1 VSYNFL
7 KIFLT
12 STILLYFYMG
22 FYFSSHTSEG
32 EAYPF
37 FSWFVF
43 TRVPPQFITGYA
55 LKIVEYEGKKLD
67 PPVFFQD
74 SHGIYFKKILTMTEY
89 DYTIRVL
96 GENIERGETEKV
108 EQYRKTI
115 EESFLS
121 QPVVYEIVR
130 IEFDTLKYWK
140 TGQFTEGERIATL
153 TAKEKDL

>member
-1 VSYNFL
+1 
-7 KIFLT
+7 
-12 STILLYFYMG
+12 
-22 FYFSSHTSEG
+22 
-32 EAYPF
+32 
-37 FSWFVF
+37 
-43 TRVPPQFITGYA
+43 
-55 LKIVEYEGKKLD
+55 
-67 PPVFFQD
+67 
-74 SHGIYFKKILTMTEY
+74 MTEY